1 MDRRQGV
8 VARFHSNL
16 VDIRDMAT
24 EQRYLCS
31 LRGRFRLQNIRP
43 IVGDVVEYSL
53 QDDHHG
59 RIENILPRNN
69 LLTRPNIANLDH
81 VLLVVTYRYPGFSPL
96 ILDKFLAQTEK
107 EAVDTSLVIN
117 KVDLLTKTELES
129 MRGLSKYYEQYYPV
143 IETSAKTG
151 LGILDVQRIMA
162 GKISTMAG
170 MSGVGKSTLLNA
182 IRPGLKLRTNELS
195 VALER
200 GVHTTTYTELIQLG
214 PRTFIADTP
223 GFAQLEL
230 TDTKPQQIRFFFPE
244 LIETGQKC
252 LFSDCLHLDETGC
265 AVQEHVKAGII
276 LNSRFESYQMMVEE
290 ARNFHMQK
298 LKKERN
304 RKSDKSQ
311 KIGGKP

>member
-43 IVGDVVEYSL
+43 IVGDIVEYSL
-53 QDDHHG
+53 QDAHHG

-69 LLTRPNIANLDH
+69 LLARPNIANLDH
-81 VLLVVTYRYPGFSPL
+81 VLLVVTYRYPHFSPI

-107 EAVDTSLVIN
+107 EAVDTSLVFN
-117 KVDLLTKTELES
+117 KVDLLSELELQR
-129 MRGLSKYYEQYYPV
+129 MRELTKYYQQYYPV

-195 VALER
+195 VGLER

-223 GFAQLEL
+223 GFSQLEL
-230 TDTKPQQIRFFFPE
+230 TETEPQQIRFFFPE
-244 LIETGQKC
+244 LVEAGQKC
-252 LFSDCLHLDETGC
+252 LFSDCLHQDEINC
-265 AVQEHVKAGII
+265 AVQERVKTGMI
-276 LNSRFESYQMMVEE
+276 LHSRFDSYRMMVEE
-290 ARNFHMQK
+290 ARSFQIQK

-304 RKSDKSQ
+304 RKSDKPQ